1 MGKPVGAL
9 TYLDP
14 VRDGWGA
21 LTARFRTQYQL
32 DIRTCLCEMH
42 WQDVVLLIDD
52 LKPSWT
58 ETDENAA
65 TLLDV
70 QNFWLELEYVKS
82 TTTPAEAKAAERDA
96 KSNKRKA
103 PPLPVI
109 RPVAYRPP
117 AAHAAAVRRYEALL
131 EKYENAGVDLITT
144 EQMDAREVMKM
155 LGLAP
160 GDVTAT
166 N

>member
-21 LTARFRTQYQL
+21 LTSRFRTQYQL
-32 DIRTCLCEMH
+32 DIRTCLREMH

-52 LKPSWT
+52 LRPSWT
-58 ETDENAA
+58 EADENAA
-65 TLLDV
+65 TLLDL
-70 QNFWLELEYVKS
+70 QNFWLEMEYVRS

-96 KSNKRKA
+96 KANHRKA

-117 AAHAAAVRRYEALL
+117 AAHEAAVRRYEALI
-131 EKYENAGVDLITT
+131 EKYENDGVDLVT
-144 EQMDAREVMKM
+144 EQMDARAVMQM
-155 LGLAP
+155 LGLDPSA
-160 GDVTAT
+160 VTAT